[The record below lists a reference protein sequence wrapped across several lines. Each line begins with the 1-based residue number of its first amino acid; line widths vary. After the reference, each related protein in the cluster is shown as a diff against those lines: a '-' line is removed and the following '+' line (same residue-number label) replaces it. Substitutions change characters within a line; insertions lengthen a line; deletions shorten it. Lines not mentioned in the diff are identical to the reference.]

1 MSRSFAFLVNRTS
14 GSGTGPGAAIP
25 VARLLREAG
34 ATVEVSYSPGP
45 RATLEAIGHAADR
58 GYVVV
63 SVGGDG
69 MLSSIAGEVSRLR
82 GTLGIIPSGRGND
95 FARMVGL
102 DRAPEAIARTLLEAE
117 PTPTDLIK
125 ATLPGGA
132 ARCVAGSVYAGV
144 DAQTA
149 DLVNQIHWLPRRLQY
164 PAAAVTSLARFVPSS
179 FSLVIDGTEHT
190 VTAACVVVANSGYY
204 GSGMRIAPSASIDD
218 GELDV
223 VIIGASGRLD
233 MLRAFPQVYD
243 GSHVGLDQVQVLR
256 GRSITVAARPAV
268 ALGGDGEPLGMLGP
282 DPLRV
287 DVAAGALRLLR

>member
-1 MSRSFAFLVNRTS
+1 MSRSFSFLVNRSS

-25 VARLLREAG
+25 VAGLLREAG

-69 MLSSIAGEVSRLR
+69 MLSSIAGEVSRLG

-95 FARMVGL
+95 FARMIGL
-102 DRAPEAIARTLLEAE
+102 DPAPEAIARTLLEAE
-117 PTPTDLIK
+117 PVATDLIK

-132 ARCVAGSVYAGV
+132 ARTVAGSVYAGV

-149 DLVNQIHWLPRRLQY
+149 DLVNQIRWLPRRLQY

-179 FSLVIDGTEHT
+179 FSMVIDGTEHT

-233 MLRAFPQVYD
+233 MLRAFPKVYD
-243 GSHVGLDQVQVLR
+243 GSHVGLDQVQALR
-256 GRSITVAARPAV
+256 GKSITVAARPAV
-268 ALGGDGEPLGMLGP
+268 ALGGDGEPLGMLGS
-282 DPLRV
+282 DALRV
-287 DVAAGALRLLR
+287 EVDAGALRLLR